1 MERSNFNTEDSYKLY
16 QAYISQLRKKLNPLI
31 PEDRIDII
39 REIDSH
45 IYEALT
51 QRNDGLSNEKE
62 ILENILK
69 NLGSPDSL
77 IKTLIAEKKL
87 TSATQ
92 KYNIIEILKAIFLI
106 FKTGGQYILVCVG
119 YLLVLGFG
127 IVLIAKILY
136 PDKTG
141 LFVENGDIVGIGY
154 FNRVNES
161 AVDLLGYWIIPI
173 MILLIVIF
181 YYLVTFLL
189 RKAILFRSK
198 KTKKA
203 YLYD

>member
-92 KYNIIEILKAIFLI
+92 KYNII
-106 FKTGGQYILVCVG
+106 
-119 YLLVLGFG
+119 
-127 IVLIAKILY
+127 
-136 PDKTG
+136 
-141 LFVENGDIVGIGY
+141 
-154 FNRVNES
+154 
-161 AVDLLGYWIIPI
+161 
-173 MILLIVIF
+173 
-181 YYLVTFLL
+181 
-189 RKAILFRSK
+189 
-198 KTKKA
+198 
-203 YLYD
+203 